1 MRFVTETLMVKKI
14 LVFIA
19 ILLIVILVFTGHCYI
34 TGSLLVDYP
43 AIGTFLDGLFFVAIT
58 LTYIS
63 FRRKWPIWSY
73 MFLLIPIIC
82 FSALLLR
89 DFIATND
96 HIYYNFNMLASVII
110 SIVLLALVGVGLKYR
125 AAAGVLMSGIAAF
138 VVQPKLEGNL
148 FFSESSVI
156 KSGSI
161 KVDNAKL
168 LMSDSLP
175 VELSAVLSPGKILVF
190 SFVGCKPCKE
200 LKKTLLD
207 FSSEDS
213 QLKKRLIFIT
223 NGRISSFEQFKKYDQ
238 YPGISNYY
246 DSAGILSD
254 QYVPESLFP
263 VTCILKEN
271 GTVLKYP
278 GFTYT
283 NKNIIYEIIKKN

>member
-1 MRFVTETLMVKKI
+1 MLKKI
-14 LVFIA
+14 LLFVV
-19 ILLIVILVFTGHCYI
+19 ILLIAMVVFAGNCYVTGA
-34 TGSLLVDYP
+34 LLADYP
-43 AIGTFLDGLFFVAIT
+43 AIGTFLDALFFVAVT
-58 LTYIS
+58 LFFIRY
-63 FRRKWPIWSY
+63 RRKWPLWAFA
-73 MFLLIPIIC
+73 FLLIPHIN

-89 DFIATND
+89 DFITTND

-110 SIVLLALVGVGLKYR
+110 SFALLALVNVDLKYR
-125 AAAGVLMSGIAAF
+125 AAAGVLLSGIAAF
-138 VVQPKLEGNL
+138 VILPKLEVDKL
-148 FFSESSVI
+148 FSESLVI
-156 KSGSI
+156 QSAKI
-161 KVDNAKL
+161 NAANARL
-168 LMSDSLP
+168 LNPDSLP
-175 VELSAVLSPGKILVF
+175 VNLKTVVGHGKVLVF
-190 SFVGCKPCKE
+190 SFVGCKPCKD
-200 LKKTLLD
+200 LKKTLSD
-207 FSSEDS
+207 FCADDS

-238 YPGISNYY
+238 YAGISNYY